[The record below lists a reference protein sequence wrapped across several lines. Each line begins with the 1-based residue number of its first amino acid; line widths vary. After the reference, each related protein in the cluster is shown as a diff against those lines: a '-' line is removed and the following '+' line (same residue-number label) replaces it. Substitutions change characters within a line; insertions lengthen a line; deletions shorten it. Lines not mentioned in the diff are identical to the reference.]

1 MGAGGGGCSVVIGL
15 KLSQGAFEAFRA
27 SGPMDATEAL
37 VRRLHVILE
46 TVPNP

>member
-1 MGAGGGGCSVVIGL
+1 MGAGGGGVVIGL

-37 VRRLHVILE
+37 VGVYM
-46 TVPNP
+46 

>member
-1 MGAGGGGCSVVIGL
+1 MLVCFNRVVKVWGGGVVIGL

-37 VRRLHVILE
+37 VGVYM
-46 TVPNP
+46 